1 MIASRSVAA
10 GIVWLLS
17 ALATFA
23 QAQTPRTVTILYLD
37 RAKDPYYQAQT
48 AYTGTLRRQVF
59 KPLAAA
65 ELAVRDGEAAARAAG
80 LKIVLDHRSLQIGES
95 ASGMLTEQMKSGA
108 IAAAILDLPLEE
120 TEATARE
127 IANSRVPLFNA
138 RHRDDGLRVRACAT
152 GLFHTMPSWS
162 MLTDALAQVLLLNNW
177 KSTLMLEGPVAED
190 RLVAESY
197 ALSARKFG
205 LKLVER
211 RAFVAGNDPRKR
223 DQINIRLLTSGPD
236 HDAVVVADIAGDFG
250 RSVAYNTARPRPVV
264 GTQGLVASAWHPY
277 WERHGAPQLN
287 RRFFR
292 LASRPMAD
300 EDWATW
306 VAVRSITDAMLLPL
320 PADMALSDRLKST
333 ALKVELY
340 KGIAGS
346 FRPWSRQLRQ
356 TLILGTHDT
365 VVALA
370 PVDGALHQKNNLDT
384 LGPDQPEFRC
394 AQP

>member
-1 MIASRSVAA
+1 MITSRLIAA
-10 GIVWLLS
+10 TILWLLPVLS
-17 ALATFA
+17 AFA
-23 QAQTPRTVTILYLD
+23 EVPPRIVTILYLD
-37 RAKDPYYQAQT
+37 RIDDPHYRAQAG
-48 AYTGTLRRQVF
+48 YTGTLRRQAF
-59 KPLAAA
+59 KPVAAA

-80 LKIVLDHRSLQIGES
+80 LKLVLDHRSLQTGES
-95 ASGMLTEQMKSGA
+95 AASVLAERIKTGDIT
-108 IAAAILDLPLEE
+108 AAILDLPLEE
-120 TEATARE
+120 SEASARE
-127 IANSRVPLFNA
+127 AAASRVPLFNA
-138 RHRDDGLRVRACAT
+138 RHRDDGLRLRTCAT
-152 GLFHTMPSWS
+152 GLFHTLPSWS

-190 RLVAESY
+190 RVFAESY
-197 ALSARKFG
+197 AVSARKFG

-211 RAFVAGNDPRKR
+211 RTFIAGNDPRKR

-292 LASRPMAD
+292 LANRPMSD

-320 PADMALSDRLKST
+320 PADMALGDRLKSA

-384 LGPDQPEFRC
+384 LGPDEPEFRC
-394 AQP
+394 TSL